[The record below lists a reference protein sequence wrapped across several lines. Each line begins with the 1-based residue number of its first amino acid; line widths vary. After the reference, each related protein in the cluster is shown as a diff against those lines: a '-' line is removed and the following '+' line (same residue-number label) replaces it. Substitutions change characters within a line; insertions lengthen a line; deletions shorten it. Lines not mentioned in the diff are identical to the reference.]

1 MDVTAAFYGLA
12 VLAVF
17 LFVRTGPSRHVH
29 LAATFLMISWFAYN
43 VAIKA
48 LPRLDLITN
57 LGLLDFIGAVLALGL
72 YLSRPAWWK
81 AVLAG
86 LFLVQSA
93 AHMAFLAIDPA
104 PAEVYA
110 YRLTLN
116 VLFIAELV
124 TVAAPVAIFHLRRRR
139 ARRGGRESIL
149 PESESSGESGGA
161 VF

>member
-1 MDVTAAFYGLA
+1 MDVAAAFYGLA

-29 LAATFLMISWFAYN
+29 WAATFLMVSWFAYN

-48 LPRLDLITN
+48 LPRLDLVTS
-57 LGLLDFIGAVLALGL
+57 LGALDFVGAVFALGL

-81 AVLAG
+81 VVLAA
-86 LFLVQSA
+86 LFLIQSA
-93 AHMAFLAIDPA
+93 AHMVFLALAPT

-116 VLFIAELV
+116 LLFVAELLV
-124 TVAAPVAIFHLRRRR
+124 VAGPVVVFHLRRRR
-139 ARRGGRESIL
+139 ARNIATEAR
-149 PESESSGESGGA
+149 
-161 VF
+161 